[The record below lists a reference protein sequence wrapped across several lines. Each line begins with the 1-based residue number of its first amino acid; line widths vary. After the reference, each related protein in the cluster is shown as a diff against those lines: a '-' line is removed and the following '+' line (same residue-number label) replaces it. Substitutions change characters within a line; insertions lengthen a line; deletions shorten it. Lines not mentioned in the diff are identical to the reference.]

1 MRIFQLISSSGLY
14 GAERMILTLCR
25 ELNKMGHETTIGV
38 FENAHRPNTEI
49 ATVAQ
54 SMKLPVQVIP
64 CANRFDRTAVRAL
77 RSVFEQSEPEVL
89 HAHGYKADLYGYL
102 AAKKSKTT
110 LVSTCHTWYDNDWR
124 VYLYGVIDRFVLRR
138 FRMIVA
144 VSNDVANRLREA
156 GVPEK
161 KIRII
166 NNGIDIDALSNAEP
180 ALRKGVPPT
189 QRIVGIVGRLSP
201 EKGIEG
207 FLSAASKIKISH
219 PQTTFVVIGEG
230 PERDNLYAT
239 ARKLGIQDT
248 VRFTGKLD
256 NMAEVYASLDVIVSS
271 SVKEG
276 LPLTILEALAARLP
290 VVATSVGAVPTVI
303 LHNQTGLLA
312 PPRDADALA
321 REIIR
326 FLDNPELARTLAM
339 QGHKLVR
346 QHFSAQSMAAEYLK
360 FYTDATADGAQLD

>member
-14 GAERMILTLCR
+14 GAERVILTLCR
-25 ELNKMGHETTIGV
+25 ELNRMGHETTIGV

-49 ATVAQ
+49 LTVAR

-64 CANRFDRTAVRAL
+64 CANRFDRTAIRVL
-77 RSVFEQSEPEVL
+77 QSVFEQSEPEVL

-102 AAKKSKTT
+102 AAKKSKAT
-110 LVSTCHTWYDNDWR
+110 LVSTCHTWLDNDWR

-138 FRMIVA
+138 FQMIVA
-144 VSNDVANRLREA
+144 VSDDVAKRLREA
-156 GVPEK
+156 RVPEN

-166 NNGIDIDALSNAEP
+166 NNGIDIDAFSNAEP

-189 QRIVGIVGRLSP
+189 QRIVGLVGRLSP
-201 EKGIEG
+201 EKGIEY

-219 PQTTFVVIGEG
+219 PQTTFVVVGEG
-230 PERDNLYAT
+230 PERNNLEAT
-239 ARKLGIQDT
+239 ARKLGIQDS

-271 SVKEG
+271 SLKEG
-276 LPLTILEALAARLP
+276 LPLTILEALAAKLP

-321 REIIR
+321 SEIIR
-326 FLDNPELARTLAM
+326 LLDNPELARALGIE
-339 QGHKLVR
+339 GHKLVR
-346 QHFSAQSMAAEYLK
+346 EHFSAQSMAAEYLK
-360 FYTDATADGAQLD
+360 LYTDATADSAQLV